1 MIEFLNDYIFIS
13 LHLIILTILYFTLRI
28 TMYLVNMGLL
38 TNIIS
43 YYFTSI
49 IRIIIFCYLIYEVF
63 PIHNVYTNSFIIG
76 LVWLFY
82 WIPSL
87 IATREF
93 LKNRLLIEENK
104 KLLIHDTI
112 VQSVSIIIIMLF
124 ASNIYNY
131 LTEIG
136 FLNQNM
142 SATMT
147 FIFKEKIIIHLVAL
161 VGLYVTFDSYRVI
174 IFRKNY

>member
-1 MIEFLNDYIFIS
+1 
-13 LHLIILTILYFTLRI
+13 
-28 TMYLVNMGLL
+28 
-38 TNIIS
+38 
-43 YYFTSI
+43 
-49 IRIIIFCYLIYEVF
+49 
-63 PIHNVYTNSFIIG
+63 

-93 LKNRLLIEENK
+93 FKNRLLIEENK

-131 LTEIG
+131 LTEID

-142 SATMT
+142 SKTMT

-161 VGLYVTFDSYRVI
+161 VGLYITFDSYRTI
-174 IFRKNY
+174 IFRKDY